1 MSTEFLA
8 ELIRVAA
15 AERELAVVQW
25 LAAKL
30 AKASAS
36 EDGVAFAPR
45 TEAVQEDLLLDTGTI
60 EVRPA
65 GLREIASVVSEFI
78 RDNYEVGDVVTYSDA
93 IRHVWECPGL
103 VLNTKCLTGTN
114 RQRWRRH
121 VSDAIRDL
129 RGDGFLERTSI
140 TSHYKVARK
149 P

>member
-30 AKASAS
+30 AKASAG
-36 EDGVAFAPR
+36 EDGVALPPR
-45 TEAVQEDLLLDTGTI
+45 TEVVQEGLPLATVLPSGPK
-60 EVRPA
+60 EVA
-65 GLREIASVVSEFI
+65 DAVSWFI
-78 RDNYEVGDVVTYSDA
+78 RNNYEVGDVVTYSDA

-103 VLNTKCLTGTN
+103 VLNTKCLTGSN
-114 RQRWRRH
+114 RQRWRRQ
-121 VSDAIRDL
+121 VSDAISDL
-129 RGDGFLERTSI
+129 RWNGFLEPTNKS
-140 TSHYKVARK
+140 SHYKVARK